1 LLAPHTSAFLPL
13 IRKSMTSS
21 PCVIIVIAVVVVV
34 IVAMFDLAALRR
46 FGTYR

>member
-1 LLAPHTSAFLPL
+1 
-13 IRKSMTSS
+13 MTSS

-34 IVAMFDLAALRR
+34 IVAMFDFAALRR